1 MKKFWIL
8 MPTVLLTGAF
18 FTACSFKLGETSQ
31 SKSDSGKKNDVKTE
45 RAEKKERKNES
56 EKAAVNDEEPNY
68 SQNDDYKLEILRSF
82 PSLEKPEGPPRHGDY
97 SYFKELENGGTAGSL
112 YLTEPREA
120 VFIIWD
126 GEAIAGPLTTVE
138 EVEEA
143 YALLSKQSADAHQLQ
158 MDIMKNYP
166 TGRNRRVRV
175 YDSEGNVIREED
187 QP

>member
-8 MPTVLLTGAF
+8 MPTILLTGAF

-82 PSLEKPEGPPRHGDY
+82 PSLEKPDGPPQHGDY